1 MRLLPHFSRVFAAV
15 LVLALSAG
23 PALAIDKPLSNDT
36 ILTPSASAAKA
47 GADST
52 AGKAQGG
59 MTGPA
64 ILCVTAILALGAYW
78 LLRRAKNNL
87 SGKLGQSAKGAI
99 DICRV
104 RSLGGKQQY
113 LAVVQV
119 EGKRLLLGIGPGFMT
134 KLADLEAEDFSMPF
148 ERKAPPA
155 TPAPE
160 PQEAPTYPFSNLITR
175 INESISRKD
184 DGRGGK

>member
-1 MRLLPHFSRVFAAV
+1 MRRLSHFSRVFAAV
-15 LVLALSAG
+15 LVLALCAG
-23 PALAIDKPLSNDT
+23 PLRAIDKPLSNDT
-36 ILTPSASAAKA
+36 VITPSASAAKA
-47 GADST
+47 GADAS

-64 ILCVTAILALGAYW
+64 LLCVTAIIALGAYW
-78 LLRRAKNNL
+78 MLRRAKNNL

-148 ERKAPPA
+148 ERKIPPV
-155 TPAPE
+155 TPTPE

-184 DGRGGK
+184 DGRTGK